1 MLCATV
7 GFCGN
12 TWVSIFWLH
21 HQWSLTV
28 IRVFM
33 SNSAVLIITT
43 QVCVCD
49 HYILF
54 SVLFSYFCFCSQQ
67 PAHIACLA
75 STAQKNSVFWFGR
88 SSNSF
93 SSHSSS
99 GAIALFLV
107 PLNYQHANWEED
119 KPRLWKMGPC
129 PAVLSQREMTGS
141 LRRGFLEEP
150 KSPCTASAQNRY
162 SHSPRP
168 RHRTNGS
175 PITRYEYS
183 IRQELTFSRAR
194 QEQLPHSLSSP
205 VFLHLIFLFLL
216 LLHWRGGSNTKL
228 LIWSHQRPLLQNATA
243 DRKSFFSKG

>member
-1 MLCATV
+1 M
-7 GFCGN
+7 
-12 TWVSIFWLH
+12 
-21 HQWSLTV
+21 V

-33 SNSAVLIITT
+33 SNSAVLSSHHYHTSMY
-43 QVCVCD
+43 VCTD

-75 STAQKNSVFWFGR
+75 STTQKNSVFWFGK

-107 PLNYQHANWEED
+107 PLNYQRGNWEED

-129 PAVLSQREMTGS
+129 PAALSQREMTGS
-141 LRRGFLEEP
+141 LRGGFLEEP
-150 KSPCTASAQNRY
+150 KSPYTAPAQSTH

-175 PITRYEYS
+175 PITK
-183 IRQELTFSRAR
+183 IW
-194 QEQLPHSLSSP
+194 
-205 VFLHLIFLFLL
+205 IF
-216 LLHWRGGSNTKL
+216 H
-228 LIWSHQRPLLQNATA
+228 
-243 DRKSFFSKG
+243 